1 MALSLGCSLNVVFVK
16 VQRENRTENGTTCSC
31 PSSDMYSV
39 VMQQDC
45 HCCTVV
51 PGECLKWRLW
61 FFFSSQSNLLLLISV
76 SPSQSACWFSMMST
90 LSELVKVC
98 RERKCL
104 AEGMESSKCN
114 IWKTCWEILRWLS
127 GYFERTW
134 CALKMQKNIKSFLTP
149 LNAKFLLHVS
159 STQNTFKPTIIGQ
172 YFLKIK
178 SNVQKFW

>member
-1 MALSLGCSLNVVFVK
+1 MLCLWKYKERIGQKMEQLAPVHPA
-16 VQRENRTENGTTCSC
+16 T
-31 PSSDMYSV
+31 
-39 VMQQDC
+39 
-45 HCCTVV
+45 CTVLLCNKTV
-51 PGECLKWRLW
+51 IVAPLFPVSAWSEGYD